1 MTSMEDFK
9 RSLVFVNKSMTKVEK
24 IVDPQEA
31 SKEEEKESSAD
42 SLIIE
47 EAFNKTGKSQF

>member
-31 SKEEEKESSAD
+31 SKEEEKESSAE

>member
-1 MTSMEDFK
+1 MEDFK
-9 RSLVFVNKSMTKVEK
+9 RSLIFVNKSMVH
-24 IVDPQEA
+24 VQ
-31 SKEEEKESSAD
+31 EEKEESEIKETGKETEDD